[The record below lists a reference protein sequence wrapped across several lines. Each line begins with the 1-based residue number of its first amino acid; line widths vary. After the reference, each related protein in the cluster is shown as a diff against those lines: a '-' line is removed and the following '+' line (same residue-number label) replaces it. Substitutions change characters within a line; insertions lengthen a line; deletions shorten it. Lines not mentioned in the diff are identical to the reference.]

1 MELTETLKNI
11 LKNLPNKPGCYQ
23 FFDDNETIIYV
34 GKAKNL
40 KNRVS
45 SYFINKHQ
53 GTKTSV
59 LVSKIRDIKY
69 IVVNNES
76 ETLLLENNLIK
87 KYKPRYNVLL
97 KDDKSYPS
105 IVIKNEYFP
114 RIFQTR
120 RLIKDGSKY
129 FGPYTNIRAMKAVL
143 DWIKKIYK
151 IRICNLE
158 LTPEKISMG
167 KYKVCLQYHI
177 KKCDAPC
184 VGYQTLDS
192 YNKNIHAISEI
203 LKGNTREIKESLI
216 EEMNLKAEELKFEE
230 AAKIKEQLLALQD
243 YISKTTIEGNMNFN
257 LDIYSYTE
265 DEKSAYINFLNVRNG
280 SVIQAFNFEYRKR
293 LDESKEDLLA
303 MGIIEMRERFKS
315 INKEI
320 IVPFEPNF
328 DDISMIDNFNVTVP
342 IRGEKKQLLQLSEK
356 NVIQYKID
364 KLKRSE
370 SLNPEQ
376 RQVRILKEIQKN
388 LYLKELP
395 THIECFDNSNLQ
407 GTNAVSSCVVFKMGK
422 PSKKDYRIFN
432 VKTVEGPDDY
442 ETMREVLTRRYS
454 RLMAEEAPLPQ
465 LIIID
470 GGKGQLGI
478 GIEVLKSLGLYGKIA
493 VVGLAKR
500 LEEIYFPEDPIPHYI
515 DKNSDTLKVIQ
526 HLRDEAHRFGITRH
540 RNKRSKDQIKTELDT
555 IKGIGKETKLKLL
568 NEFKSVVK
576 IKEANFSE
584 LESTIGNARAKIIFE
599 YFHPE

>member
-1 MELTETLKNI
+1 MEEALKNI
-11 LKNLPNKPGCYQ
+11 LKNIPNKPGCYQ
-23 FFDDNETIIYV
+23 FYDDKEIIIYV

-45 SYFINKHQ
+45 SYFINKNQ

-59 LVSKIRDIKY
+59 LVSKIKDIKY

-87 KYKPRYNVLL
+87 KYKPKYNILL

-114 RIFQTR
+114 RLFQTR

-143 DWIKKIYK
+143 DSIRKLYK
-151 IRICNLE
+151 IRICSFDLS
-158 LTPEKISMG
+158 PEKINLG

-177 KKCDAPC
+177 KKCEGPC
-184 VGYQTLDS
+184 VGYQSLDS

-203 LKGNTREIKESLI
+203 LKGNTKEIKDSLV
-216 EEMNLKAEELKFEE
+216 EEMNTKAEELKFEE
-230 AAKIKEQLLALQD
+230 ADKIKEQLLALQD
-243 YISKTTIEGNMNFN
+243 YISKTTIEGNFNFN

-265 DEKSAYINFLNVRNG
+265 DEKSAYINFLNVRGG
-280 SVIQAFNFEYRKR
+280 SVIQAFNFEYRKK
-293 LDESKEDLLA
+293 LDENKEEILA
-303 MGIIEMRERFKS
+303 MGIIEMRDRFKS
-315 INKEI
+315 NNKEI
-320 IVPFEPNF
+320 VVPFEPNF
-328 DDISMIDNFNVTVP
+328 DDISMSDDFSITIPVK
-342 IRGEKKQLLQLSEK
+342 GEKRHLLQLSEK

-364 KLKRSE
+364 KLKITE

-388 LYLKELP
+388 LYLKDLP
-395 THIECFDNSNLQ
+395 SHIECFDNSNLQ

-442 ETMREVLTRRYS
+442 ETMREVLTRRYF
-454 RLMAEEAPLPQ
+454 RLMAEESPLPQ

-478 GIEVLKSLGLYGKIA
+478 GVEVLKALGLYGKIA

-500 LEEIYFPEDPIPHYI
+500 LEEIYFPDDPIPHYI

-540 RNKRSKDQIKTELDT
+540 RNRRSKAQIKTELDT
-555 IKGIGKETKLKLL
+555 IKGIGKETKMKLL
-568 NEFKSVVK
+568 KEFKSVVK
-576 IKEANFSE
+576 IKETNFE
-584 LESTIGNARAKIIFE
+584 DLEKTIGSARAKIIFE
-599 YFHPE
+599 YFQTK